1 MDKFPCS
8 DCKKECLSE
17 LLGTYLLV
25 TIGPASIILTAL
37 APGLGSLSTLVLV
50 ALTFGGIVGIVII
63 ALGIFSG
70 AVINPA
76 ITVGA
81 GLARTLKSKYL
92 IPYLFFQIL
101 GGLLAGLTLRAV
113 FFSTS
118 AATSLGTTSL
128 SNGVNPVLGTL
139 IEALGTFVLTIS
151 ALVAS
156 SYIKGPKRQA
166 LLVGFTLFV
175 LILLIGPLTGA
186 GFNPARSLGPA
197 LASGQIQNLYVY
209 LVGPIVGAV
218 AAGLVF
224 RGARNE
230 QDKEILRTVCL
241 C

>member
-8 DCKKECLSE
+8 DCKKECFSE

-50 ALTFGGIVGIVII
+50 ALAFGGIVGIVILM
-63 ALGIFSG
+63 LGIFSG

-81 GLARTLKSKYL
+81 SLAGTLKSRYL
-92 IPYLFFQIL
+92 APYLFFQTL
-101 GGLLAGLTLRAV
+101 GGLLAGLTLRII
-113 FFSTS
+113 FFSTGD
-118 AATSLGTTSL
+118 TTGLGSTRL
-128 SNGVNPVLGTL
+128 SDAVNPILGTL
-139 IEALGTFVLTIS
+139 VETFGTFVLTVS

-156 SYIKGPKRQA
+156 SYIHGPKRQA
-166 LLVGFTLFV
+166 LLVGSILFI

-197 LASGQIQNLYVY
+197 VASGQIQNLYVY

-224 RGARNE
+224 RRARNG
-230 QDKEILRTVCL
+230 QGKQILRTVCV